1 MAPINNPVI
10 PILHYNLL
18 APLANE
24 RLEGSRWMGLQLPL
38 QVPQNPYFR
47 IPFPEHIPQLRDSDH
62 PARRNGRPIHLQ

>member
-1 MAPINNPVI
+1 MTPVNNPVI

-38 QVPQNPYFR
+38 QVPQKSIF
-47 IPFPEHIPQLRDSDH
+47 
-62 PARRNGRPIHLQ
+62 